1 MQGSPGGISGS
12 STTFLH
18 RLCVCTGRFGGHCA
32 RCGAYHV
39 AGNEGETR
47 PTHAFASH
55 APAAC
60 ALQPFDRLRTVQQG
74 IQLRTSP
81 GVPAPRLCVPWW
93 RLPRSTGPHTAPPV
107 QPPYHHRS
115 TLALV
120 KEVYAAGGLANFYRG
135 LLPTAVR
142 VFFGAGVYFALLE
155 AFSGGMGRKRQASSL
170 EHFAAGASARATAS
184 VLLSPI
190 TVVKTRMEFAMSS
203 AGATAPSMSAAL
215 RQVWAQGR
223 RGLFA
228 GLGPSILRDA
238 PYSGVYFMLYQRLL
252 PLADAAWGGHAAS
265 AATFSAAFAAG
276 GAATLLTQPFDM
288 LRTRAQLADVA
299 KGEVGMVSILRSVV
313 ASEGALALY
322 RGAALRV
329 AKRSLSSGIT
339 WSLVEYG
346 RALGTASNR

>member
-1 MQGSPGGISGS
+1 MASP
-12 STTFLH
+12 
-18 RLCVCTGRFGGHCA
+18 
-32 RCGAYHV
+32 
-39 AGNEGETR
+39 
-47 PTHAFASH
+47 
-55 APAAC
+55 APAVGVARQSDAPAAQRSSGYAFVRGALAGTVQAC

-81 GVPAPRLCVPWW
+81 GVPAPRL
-93 RLPRSTGPHTAPPV
+93 
-107 QPPYHHRS
+107 S

-120 KEVYAAGGLANFYRG
+120 KEVYQAGGLANFYRG

-155 AFSGGMGRKRQASSL
+155 AFSGGMGRNRQASSL

-203 AGATAPSMSAAL
+203 AGATLPSMSAAL